1 MLRVWRFDMKR
12 LFMFILGIAIIV
24 FGIISFFIPAILYY
38 VCGIVIL
45 VYGLSQILTW
55 RKRRKTGTATKWTLI
70 GAIVAFGAGLLIIFS
85 DVTGLSGVDM
95 AGIYAIRIVFL
106 ILFIWLAVEGVFDII
121 GAVIYR
127 QAMTTSDLGV
137 QAPGSMADMIFGGI
151 MVAIGVFGIVSPA
164 FSFIGIGLVV
174 LINILAVGG
183 RLIARAFT
191 S

>member
-1 MLRVWRFDMKR
+1 MKR
-12 LFMFILGIAIIV
+12 LLMLILGIAIIA
-24 FGIISFFIPAILYY
+24 FGIVSFFIPEILYY

-45 VYGLSQILTW
+45 VYGLAQILTW
-55 RKRRKTGTATKWTLI
+55 RKRRKTGTATKWTLV

-85 DVTGLSGVDM
+85 DMSGVV
-95 AGIYAIRIVFL
+95 AARIVFL

-127 QAMTTSDLGV
+127 QAMTTADLGV
-137 QAPGSMADMIFGGI
+137 QAPGSTADMIFGGI

-164 FSFIGIGLVV
+164 FSFIAIGLVV